1 MMEKKGENWSRKF
14 TKSGTYRYHCHPH
27 EAVGMKAVVIVDR
40 ESRPN
45 EFRKAMAGE
54 HAHPKGMDHGD
65 SQGGKQMSEHHGG
78 KKAGHH
84 DGGSKKAPHGKPGHG
99 H

>member
-1 MMEKKGENWSRKF
+1 
-14 TKSGTYRYHCHPH
+14 
-27 EAVGMKAVVIVDR
+27 MKAVVIVDR

-54 HAHPKGMDHGD
+54 HAHPKGMGHGD
-65 SQGGKQMSEHHGG
+65 SQGGKQMSKQHEGMMKG
-78 KKAGHH
+78 ESMMKG
-84 DGGSKKAPHGKPGHG
+84 DGMMKKAPHGKPGHG